1 MKLLLV
7 PLELSPVIP
16 SPGLAPLSELLVE
29 PRVQQPH
36 DMFRLVQWQC
46 AFLQKGLTSVARKA
60 QGASCHVLLASR
72 ISCKA
77 VLRRLGLEKQLKHL
91 RHICISGRCF
101 RRVFL

>member
-29 PRVQQPH
+29 PRVQQQH
-36 DMFRLVQWQC
+36 DMFRIVQWQC
-46 AFLQKGLTSVARKA
+46 VFLQKGHISVARKA
-60 QGASCHVLLASR
+60 QGASCHVLLSSW